1 MIVLE
6 GLPALSP
13 FRRERLELRLQ
24 SVSPGVRVVGAW
36 HVYWVDPEPGASPEP
51 AVLRRVLAA
60 GEAQAPRAGADAV
73 SRFVAPRLGTISPWA
88 SKASEILRGAGQP
101 VRRVE
106 RGTRIDLAGWPD
118 DPARQAALSKL
129 LHDPMTQSLL
139 VAHEEAVG
147 LFVAPPRGSVERI
160 PLDALEQANA
170 RLGLALA
177 ADEIDYLRER
187 YAELGRDPSDVE
199 LMMFAQANSE
209 HCRHKIF
216 NATWTVDG
224 EDQPRSLFA
233 MIRNTHARTPQYTL
247 SAYSDNAA
255 VVEGY
260 PANRFRPDPATGEY
274 RSEPLAD
281 SAFCI
286 KVETHNHPTAISP
299 FSGASTGAGGEIRDE
314 GATGRGGKPKAG
326 LTGFS
331 VSHLRIPTLP
341 QPWESAREL
350 NPRMAPA
357 LEIMLDGP
365 LGGAAFNNEF
375 GRPNLLGYFR
385 SFELQHEDE
394 PARAYDK
401 PIMLAGGL
409 GAMDRPMVAKRQL
422 SPGDAVVVLGG
433 PAMLIGLGGGAASSV
448 ASGESAEDLDFASVQ
463 RENPE
468 MERRCQEVIDSC
480 VALGQDNPIVSIH
493 DVGAGGLSNAIPEL
507 LHDSGVGGL
516 IDLGR
521 VPSDDPSLSPMQLW
535 CNESQERYVLGV
547 PQARMAEF
555 AALCERERCPF
566 AAVGL
571 ATAEQHLTVGYGV
584 LDALDAQEADTGTGP
599 AQHAG
604 RSDHP
609 RGSAAQADGPHPIDL
624 PMDVL
629 FGKAP
634 KMHRDTQRPAPVRW
648 RMLNTNAIDL
658 HEAGLRV
665 LAHPTVAA
673 KQFLVAI
680 GDRSVGG
687 LTARDQMVGPWQ
699 VPVADCAL
707 THAGYEGLAGEAMAI
722 GERTPLALI
731 DAAAAARMAVGEAI
745 TNLCAA
751 PVEALERVKLSA
763 NWMAA
768 AGHPGEDAR
777 LFDAVH
783 AVGMELCPELGLSIP
798 VGKDS
803 LSMQVQWTGP
813 ARAGDGAPEA
823 AAGQAH
829 KSVSPVSLIVTAFA
843 PVPDVTRQLTPLIED
858 GIDSEL
864 WLIGLGAGKQRLGGS
879 ILAQCFDAFGG
890 ACPDLDDPARLRS
903 FFELIRDARDAGLLR
918 AYHDRSD
925 GGTFATLCEMA
936 FCSHRGLEIDLDGWG
951 EDRAEDALR
960 TLFSEEL
967 GAVVQIATEDRAEF
981 ADLVARHGLV
991 ECAQRIARPT
1001 GSGRIRVRHGEQ
1013 TLAEWRWEALFDA
1026 WWSVTHAMQRLRDN
1040 PDCADEE
1047 WQAARRFDAPGLQ
1060 PRLGFDPGEDVAAPY
1075 IGTGARPKVAILREQ
1090 GVNSQVEMAVGFD
1103 RAGFAAVDVHMSDL
1117 IAGRTTLEGFDGLVA
1132 CGGFSYGDVLGA
1144 GRGWATSI
1152 LERDVLRDQFAGF
1165 FERAGTFSLGVC
1177 NGCQMMSALSAI
1189 IPGASHWPRFLRNR
1203 SEQFEGRLGLLEV
1216 IESPSLF
1223 LSGMAGSR
1231 IPVVV
1236 SHGEGRAAFDSEADR
1251 VAARVALRYVDG
1263 DGVAATAYPA
1273 NPNGSTDAIAGLTSD
1288 DGRAT
1293 ILMPHPERTLRRSN
1307 FSWAPVQWPDASP
1320 WMRMFRNA
1328 RARLG

>member
-13 FRRERLELRLQ
+13 FRRERLESRLQ
-24 SVSPGVRVVGAW
+24 SIAPEVRIAGAW
-36 HVYWVDPEPGASPEP
+36 HVYWIEPEPGAAPD
-51 AVLRRVLAA
+51 RRVLERVLEA
-60 GEAQAPRAGADAV
+60 GQDRHPAQAGAR
-73 SRFVAPRLGTISPWA
+73 SRFVSPRLGTISPWS
-88 SKASEILRGAGQP
+88 SKATDILRGAGQP

-106 RGTRIDLAGWPD
+106 RGMRIDLLGWPEA
-118 DPARQAALSKL
+118 PGAGVALARH

-139 VAHEEAVG
+139 GSHEEAAG
-147 LFVAPPRGSVERI
+147 LFAVPRRGEVERI
-160 PLDALEQANA
+160 ALDGLEEANA

-177 ADEIDYLRER
+177 DDEIEYLRER
-187 YAELGRDPSDVE
+187 FGALGREPSDVE

-216 NATWTVDG
+216 NASWTVDG
-224 EDQPRSLFA
+224 EEQPLSLFR
-233 MIRNTHARTPQYTL
+233 MIRNTHARTPQHTL

-260 PANRFRPDPATGEY
+260 PARRFRPDPHSGEY
-274 RSEPLAD
+274 RSEPVAE

-314 GATGRGGKPKAG
+314 GATGRGGRPKAG

-341 QPWESAREL
+341 QPWESPRAL

-385 SFELQHEDE
+385 SFELQHDGE
-394 PARAYDK
+394 PVRAYDK

-409 GAMDRPMVAKRQL
+409 GTMDRPMVSKLALR
-422 SPGDAVVVLGG
+422 PGDAVVVLGG

-448 ASGESAEDLDFASVQ
+448 ASGESSEDLDFASVQ

-468 MERRCQEVIDSC
+468 MERRCQEVIDRC
-480 VALGQDNPIVSIH
+480 VAMGDGNPIRSIH

-507 LHDSGVGGL
+507 LHDSNVGGVV
-516 IDLGR
+516 DLDR

-547 PQARMAEF
+547 AQDRLAEF
-555 AALCERERCPF
+555 AALCARERCPF
-566 AAVGL
+566 AVVGV
-571 ATAEQHLTVGYGV
+571 ATAEQRLTVGYGT
-584 LDALDAQEADTGTGP
+584 LADAGQGAQD
-599 AQHAG
+599 
-604 RSDHP
+604 P
-609 RGSAAQADGPHPIDL
+609 RVEPVQADGPHPIDL

-629 FGKAP
+629 FGKPP
-634 KMHRDTQRPAPVRW
+634 KMHRDATRPAPVRW
-648 RMLNTNAIDL
+648 RMLNTNVVDL
-658 HEAGLRV
+658 REAGLRV

-673 KQFLVAI
+673 KQFLVTI
-680 GDRSVGG
+680 GDRAVGG
-687 LTARDQMVGPWQ
+687 LTARDQLVGPWQ
-699 VPVADCAL
+699 MPVADCAL
-707 THAGYEGLAGEAMAI
+707 TLSGYDGVAGEAMAI

-731 DAAAAARMAVGEAI
+731 DSAAAARMAVGEAI

-751 PVEALERVKLSA
+751 PVESLERVKLSA

-768 AGHPGEDAR
+768 AAHAGEDAK
-777 LFDAVH
+777 LFDAVR

-803 LSMQVQWTGP
+803 LSMQVQWQDP
-813 ARAGDGAPEA
+813 AATT
-823 AAGQAH
+823 QH
-829 KSVSPVSLIVTAFA
+829 KSVSPVSLVVTAFA
-843 PVPDVTRQLTPLIED
+843 PVPDVNAQLTPLLED
-858 GIDSEL
+858 GIESEL

-879 ILAQCFDAFGG
+879 ILAQCYGAFGG

-903 FFELIRDARDAGLLR
+903 FFELVRDAREAGLLR

-936 FCSHRGLEIDLDGWG
+936 FCSHRGLDVDLDGWG

-960 TLFSEEL
+960 MLFSEEL
-967 GAVVQIATEDRAEF
+967 GAVVQIAAKDRAEF

-1001 GSGRIRVRHGEQ
+1001 GSGRIRVLHGEQ
-1013 TLAEWRWEALFDA
+1013 LLAEWRWEELFDA
-1026 WWSVTHAMQRLRDN
+1026 WWSVSHAMQRLRDN
-1040 PDCADEE
+1040 PECADEE
-1047 WQAARRFDAPGLQ
+1047 REAARAFDAPGLA
-1060 PRLGFDPGEDVAAPY
+1060 PVLSFDPAEDVAAPY
-1075 IGTGARPKVAILREQ
+1075 IASGARPRVAILREQ
-1090 GVNSQVEMAVGFD
+1090 GVNSQVEMAAGFD
-1103 RAGFAAVDVHMSDL
+1103 RAGFTAVDVHMTDL
-1117 IAGRTTLEGFDGLVA
+1117 LSGRVRLDGFAGLVA

-1152 LERDVLRDQFAGF
+1152 LEHAELRGQFAAF
-1165 FERAGTFSLGVC
+1165 FAHRDTFTLGVC
-1177 NGCQMMSALSAI
+1177 NGCQMLSQLRDI
-1189 IPGASHWPRFLRNR
+1189 IPGAAHWPRFLRNR
-1203 SEQFEGRLGLLEV
+1203 SEQFEGRLGMLEV
-1216 IESPSLF
+1216 PASPSL
-1223 LSGMAGSR
+1223 LLAGMAGSR

-1236 SHGEGRAAFDSEADR
+1236 AHGEGRAAFAAEGDR
-1251 VAARVALRYVDG
+1251 AQVQVALRYVRG
-1263 DGVAATAYPA
+1263 DGTPATHYPA
-1273 NPNGSTDAIAGLTSD
+1273 NPNGSTDAIAGVTSD
-1288 DGRAT
+1288 DGRVT
-1293 ILMPHPERTLRRSN
+1293 ILMPHPERTLRRIN
-1307 FSWAPVQWPDASP
+1307 FSWAPADWPDESP

-1328 RARLG
+1328 RALVG